1 MGIGCLFNWDGAVV
15 SSMDHHLKAWNL
27 FADETNKSLPD
38 GFIKEAYGKKT
49 LWILSNLLKWT
60 NEKDEIFHL
69 RNRKETIYQE
79 IIHNDPPPL
88 VDGIDFFIK
97 DLVEHDIPCVVTTS
111 LSRKSFDVEA
121 KLTNMVGLFSAI
133 ISAEHYVQEKP
144 SPEVYLRASKSVH
157 VASSQG
163 IVFENT
169 AFGIEAA
176 SSGGFQIVSI
186 DPNNSLKNEDE
197 IDLRISNYLNL
208 SYQTIENL

>member
-1 MGIGCLFNWDGAVV
+1 MDIGCLFNWDGAVV
-15 SSMDHHLKAWNL
+15 NSIDHHLKAWNL
-27 FADETNKSLPD
+27 FANDTNKSLPD
-38 GFIKEAYGKKT
+38 GFMKDAYGKKT
-49 LWILSNLLKWT
+49 LWILSNLLKWS
-60 NEKDEIFHL
+60 NERDKIFHL

-79 IIHNDPPPL
+79 IIQNDPPPL
-88 VDGIDFFIK
+88 VNGVDSFIK

-121 KLTNMVGLFSAI
+121 KLTNMVGRFSAI

-144 SPEVYLRASKSVH
+144 SPEVYLRASKSIH

-176 SSGGFQIVSI
+176 SSGGFLTVSI
-186 DPNNSLKNEDE
+186 DPSNSLRNEDE
-197 IDLRISNYLNL
+197 IDLRISDYLNL
-208 SYQTIENL
+208 SYRTIENL

>member
-38 GFIKEAYGKKT
+38 GFIKQAYGKKT

-79 IIHNDPPPL
+79 IIQNDPPPL

-186 DPNNSLKNEDE
+186 DPNNCLKNEDE